1 MTAQWIRHRT
11 DDGPKWSPVP
21 ENGSPVTK
29 AGPRPDPD
37 AMVSFGPCKY
47 DQLRVLLPATPTRV
61 VALAHNY
68 RDLVDE
74 DADEIEPLVFLKT
87 PSSVIGPGDEI
98 QIPAETDTWAEVE
111 LAFVVDRE
119 ARHVS
124 PDEAPGYIRGYTV
137 ANDVTT
143 ESIQNRNWH
152 LPRSKA
158 RETFCPV
165 GPHLVTD
172 VDTSDL
178 AMRTRINDTYTQES
192 TTRNQLYDEAEALAL
207 VSSLMTLEAGDL
219 VLTGTPAGATSSI
232 IESGDTVTVDIEAL
246 GALENPVGLSK

>member
-21 ENGSPVTK
+21 DEGEPVTE
-29 AGPRPDPD
+29 AGPRPDPE
-37 AMVSFGPCKY
+37 AMVSFGPREY
-47 DQLRVLLPATPTRV
+47 DQLQLLPPATPTRV

-68 RDLVDE
+68 RDLVGD
-74 DADEIEPLVFLKT
+74 DADETDPLVFLMT
-87 PSSVIGPGDEI
+87 PSSVIGPGEQI

-124 PDEAPGYIRGYTV
+124 PDEAASYIRGYTV

-143 ESIQNRNWH
+143 ESVQDRNWH

-192 TTRNQLYDEAEALAL
+192 STRHRLYDEAQALAL
-207 VSSLMTLEAGDL
+207 VSSLMTLEPGDL

-232 IESGDTVTVDIEAL
+232 IEPGDTVTVDIEAL
-246 GALENPVGLSK
+246 GSLENPVGLSK